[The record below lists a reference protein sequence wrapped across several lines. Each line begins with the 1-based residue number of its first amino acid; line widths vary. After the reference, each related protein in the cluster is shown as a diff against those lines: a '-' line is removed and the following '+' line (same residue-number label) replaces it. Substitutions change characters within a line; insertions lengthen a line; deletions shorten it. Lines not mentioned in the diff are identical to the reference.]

1 MPRIVKRCT
10 PLNLRLLSR
19 DQPLRCAMCRNFVR
33 QTLSRGLGMFARK
46 VLYFVSTVIA
56 FALIA
61 GTTVLCLAA
70 DNTMQLY

>member
-1 MPRIVKRCT
+1 M
-10 PLNLRLLSR
+10 
-19 DQPLRCAMCRNFVR
+19 CAGRY
-33 QTLSRGLGMFARK
+33 RGDSGMFAKK

-70 DNTMQLY
+70 DNTMPLY

>member
-1 MPRIVKRCT
+1 
-10 PLNLRLLSR
+10 
-19 DQPLRCAMCRNFVR
+19 
-33 QTLSRGLGMFARK
+33 MFARK

-61 GTTVLCLAA
+61 GATVLCLAA

>member
-1 MPRIVKRCT
+1 
-10 PLNLRLLSR
+10 
-19 DQPLRCAMCRNFVR
+19 
-33 QTLSRGLGMFARK
+33 MFAKK
-46 VLYFVSTVIA
+46 VLYFLSMVIA

>member
-1 MPRIVKRCT
+1 
-10 PLNLRLLSR
+10 LNLKLLSR
-19 DQPLRCAMCRNFVR
+19 DQPCDALCAAILCAGRYR
-33 QTLSRGLGMFARK
+33 RGSAMFAKK

-70 DNTMQLY
+70 DNTMPLY